1 MAASGD
7 IVAGRY
13 RLVSQIGTGGMG
25 RVWHANDEFLHRD
38 VALKE
43 VVFPPDLTG
52 PERDEL
58 IQRTLREGRAAGRL
72 SHPNVVAVYDV
83 ISAEGRPWIVMELV
97 RSRSLYQVIRA
108 EGPLSPR
115 RTAELGLSVLA
126 ALRAAHKAGVWHRDV
141 KPSNVLL
148 AEDGRVVLTDFGL
161 ATYDGDGNVTRD
173 GLIMGSA
180 QFISPERARDGVS
193 GPESDM
199 WSLGATLFT
208 AVEGRSPYARQ
219 SATATLAAL
228 ATDPPDT
235 PRRAGPL
242 RPVLL
247 GLLRRNPR
255 HRMRAPEAEKLLR
268 RVADGEGGRGSGARR
283 SGLLSRRS
291 ENDAGQGTRGNSA
304 DLAVGGAVA
313 VATAGSAGTPL
324 APAGSVGTAA
334 EVARA
339 GPKVT
344 TAAEDTYRHQPV
356 RRRRWRW
363 VMASLALAVSVPT
376 SLVLWYANRTPP
388 ASPPPDAAA
397 PAVLSAAMG
406 VQACAVPAADRES
419 DVPDGGPIRPGEF
432 GLLAGWTYFRDPSGF
447 RLAVPQAWRMS
458 RIGDLLCFRD
468 PSSPRAIGVLDH
480 GRVAGEPLHLL
491 ADGERAWRDEARL
504 TDYRRLSLTDAHYD
518 EGAADLEYTYRSGES
533 VLHGMSRMVR
543 LDGRLFTLYWLT
555 TDFTWSA
562 DRALLDFLQPS
573 FELT

>member
-1 MAASGD
+1 MAAAGD
-7 IVAGRY
+7 LIAGRY
-13 RLVSQIGTGGMG
+13 RLVGQIGTGGMG
-25 RVWHANDEFLHRD
+25 RVWQAHDELLHRD
-38 VALKE
+38 VAVKE

-52 PERDEL
+52 PEGDEL

-83 ISAEGRPWIVMELV
+83 IQAEGRPWIVMELV

-108 EGPLSPR
+108 DGPLSPR

-173 GLIMGSA
+173 GLILGSA

-208 AVEGRSPYARQ
+208 AVEGRSPYARE
-219 SATATLAAL
+219 SAMATLTAL

-247 GLLRRNPR
+247 GLLRRNPK
-255 HRMRAPEAEKLLR
+255 HRMRAAEAEKLLR
-268 RVADGEGGRGSGARR
+268 RIADGEGGRGGGARR
-283 SGLLSRRS
+283 SGRLPRRTGDGPA
-291 ENDAGQGTRGNSA
+291 EATRASA
-304 DLAVGGAVA
+304 DVAAGGGVA
-313 VATAGSAGTPL
+313 VA
-324 APAGSVGTAA
+324 AA
-334 EVARA
+334 EAAEALVPASSGGANAQAART

-344 TAAEDTYRHQPV
+344 TAAEDTYRYRPV

-363 VMASLALAVSVPT
+363 VMVALALAVSVPT
-376 SLVLWYANRTPP
+376 SVVLWYANRTPP
-388 ASPPPDAAA
+388 ASPPPGSAD
-397 PAVLSAAMG
+397 PVVLTAGMG
-406 VQACAVPAADRES
+406 VQACAAQSADRES
-419 DVPDGGPIRPGEF
+419 DVPDGGPARPGEF

-447 RLAVPQAWRMS
+447 RLAVPQSWRTS
-458 RIGDLLCFRD
+458 RIGDLLCFTD
-468 PSSPRAIGVLDH
+468 PSSLQAIGVFDH
-480 GRVAGEPLHLL
+480 GRVNGDPLQLL
-491 ADGERAWRDEARL
+491 ADGERAWRDEAGL
-504 TDYRRLSLTDAHYD
+504 NDYRRLSLTDAHYD
-518 EGAADLEYTYRSGES
+518 EGAADLEYTYRDGEN
-533 VLHGMSRMVR
+533 VLHGTSRMLR
-543 LDGRLFTLYWLT
+543 LDGRLFTLFWLT

-562 DRALLDFLQPS
+562 DLALLNFLQPS
-573 FELT
+573 FDLT

>member
-1 MAASGD
+1 MAAAGD
-7 IVAGRY
+7 LIAGRY
-13 RLVSQIGTGGMG
+13 RLVDQIGTGGMG
-25 RVWHANDEFLHRD
+25 RVWQAHDELLHRD
-38 VALKE
+38 VAVKE

-52 PERDEL
+52 SERDEL

-83 ISAEGRPWIVMELV
+83 IQAEERPWIVMELI
-97 RSRSLYQVIRA
+97 RSRSLYQVIRE

-115 RTAELGLSVLA
+115 RTAELGLSVLS
-126 ALRAAHKAGVWHRDV
+126 ALRAAHQAGVWHRDV

-180 QFISPERARDGVS
+180 QFISPERALDGVS

-242 RPVLL
+242 RPLLL

-255 HRMRAPEAEKLLR
+255 HRMKAAEAEKLLR
-268 RVADGEGGRGSGARR
+268 RIADGEGGRGGGARR
-283 SGLLSRRS
+283 SGLRPRRTGT
-291 ENDAGQGTRGNSA
+291 DATRASA
-304 DLAVGGAVA
+304 DVAAGGSVA
-313 VATAGSAGTPL
+313 VATAEAAEAL
-324 APAGSVGTAA
+324 APASSGGVSAQA
-334 EVARA
+334 ERR

-344 TAAEDTYRHQPV
+344 TAAEDTYRYQPV

-363 VMASLALAVSVPT
+363 VMAALALAVAVPT
-376 SLVLWYANRTPP
+376 SVVLWYANRTLP
-388 ASPPPDAAA
+388 AGPPPDNAD
-397 PAVLSAAMG
+397 PVVLTAGMG
-406 VQACAVPAADRES
+406 VQACAAQPPDRGS
-419 DVPDGGPIRPGEF
+419 DVPDSGPARPGEF
-432 GLLAGWTYFRDPSGF
+432 GLLAGWTWFRDPSGF

-458 RIGDLLCFRD
+458 RIGELRCFRD
-468 PSSPRAIGVLDH
+468 PNSPGAIGVLDH
-480 GRVAGEPLHLL
+480 GRVSGDPLQLL
-491 ADGERAWRDEARL
+491 ADGERAWRDEAGISE
-504 TDYRRLSLTDAHYD
+504 YRRLSLTDAQYD
-518 EGAADLEYTYRSGES
+518 EGAADLEYTYRDGEV
-533 VLHGMSRMVR
+533 VLHGMSRMLR
-543 LDGRLFTLYWLT
+543 LDGRVFTLFWLT
-555 TDFTWSA
+555 TDFKWSA
-562 DRALLDFLQPS
+562 DRTLLEMLQPS
-573 FELT
+573 FDLT